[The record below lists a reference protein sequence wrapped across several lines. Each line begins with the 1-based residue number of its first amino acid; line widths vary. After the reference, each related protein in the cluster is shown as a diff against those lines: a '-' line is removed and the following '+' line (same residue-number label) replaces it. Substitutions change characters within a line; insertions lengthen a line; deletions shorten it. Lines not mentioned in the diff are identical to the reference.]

1 MAQRT
6 IDDGSALD
14 RLREFIRA
22 QGGDSWVVNEP
33 DRLPTAPIQLP
44 VTSYISGYVNK
55 MDAEGVGLVSL
66 RLGGGRATKE
76 SVIDPAVG
84 VVLVKKPG
92 DAVRA
97 GEMLAVIHAA
107 DEASAG
113 RAADELRKCYVITD
127 EPPKAAPFI
136 KGVIR

>member
-6 IDDGSALD
+6 IDDGSALEK
-14 RLREFIRA
+14 LREFIRA
-22 QGGDSWVVNEP
+22 QGGDAGVVDEP
-33 DRLPTAPIQLP
+33 NRLPTAPIQLP
-44 VTSYISGYVNK
+44 VMSYITGYVNK

-92 DAVRA
+92 DAVHA
-97 GEMLAVIHAA
+97 GDTLAVVHAA
-107 DEASAG
+107 DRDAAG
-113 RAADELRKCYVITD
+113 RAAEELRRCYVITD
-127 EPPKAAPFI
+127 APPEATPFV